1 MADFIN
7 FEAEADFINPEDAKQ
22 NGKKDDD
29 EVSDISDV
37 DSENS
42 FIDNEEVQTDV
53 NFYRHFA
60 NVENDIEQVLKD
72 AHNEVLEDIDRLDE
86 ISNLCNGSED
96 EAETDDFKNF
106 EIDIQKFKDTLFPRV
121 DAENEKIENQFC
133 KAILY
138 ALRFHKNGLMDVCN
152 NEDFEKITDKNL
164 IQEISQPKKIKSIIE
179 LQKFINM
186 CYEISPILAKHN
198 YFLRVFELKNN
209 FRQFEMKDKNKR
221 EIVRQLSSCLIEK
234 YSSFTIIS
242 IEYQKKQRKLFKLID
257 IIYKPT
263 KHIEIEPLCYFSDD
277 ISKAY
282 SSLHLNGK
290 KGLSRAHK
298 CYQCYCRNKFF
309 ILKLRQK
316 RHMENFSGRPE
327 VVYNFNNQN
336 LISYQDNFRAKGDI
350 PFTIY
355 SDFETTA
362 PTDNCLDPEQKKMF
376 VVSYVMIVAF
386 HPDLHL
392 DRIITQRCFA
402 HSLEQL
408 TTLDYFCREQITFI
422 EPHLIKMLKDMAFE
436 VSKRSCKNSIGQM
449 FSIESA
455 LIKKT
460 LLK

>member
-22 NGKKDDD
+22 NGMKHDD

-133 KAILY
+133 KTILY
-138 ALRFHKNGLMDVCN
+138 ALRFDKNGLTDVCN
-152 NEDFEKITDKNL
+152 NEDFEKIIDKNL
-164 IQEISQPKKIKSIIE
+164 IQEIKQPKKFKFITE

-186 CYEISPILAKHN
+186 CYKINAILAKHN

-290 KGLSRAHK
+290 KRT
-298 CYQCYCRNKFF
+298 
-309 ILKLRQK
+309 
-316 RHMENFSGRPE
+316 
-327 VVYNFNNQN
+327 
-336 LISYQDNFRAKGDI
+336 AK
-350 PFTIY
+350 
-355 SDFETTA
+355 
-362 PTDNCLDPEQKKMF
+362 
-376 VVSYVMIVAF
+376 
-386 HPDLHL
+386 
-392 DRIITQRCFA
+392 
-402 HSLEQL
+402 
-408 TTLDYFCREQITFI
+408 
-422 EPHLIKMLKDMAFE
+422 
-436 VSKRSCKNSIGQM
+436 
-449 FSIESA
+449 SA
-455 LIKKT
+455 
-460 LLK
+460 